1 MEGEIPETVQRFP
14 QTRPARFH
22 APFFPFRLVSG
33 KIPATPAEVRD
44 RIVSVNLTELDVRI
58 YWRIEK
64 LKESNRIRNRM
75 SHGS

>member
-1 MEGEIPETVQRFP
+1 M
-14 QTRPARFH
+14 
-22 APFFPFRLVSG
+22 SG

-64 LKESNRIRNRM
+64 LKEAKNVRK
-75 SHGS
+75 